1 MLVVLQ
7 NNNDTFIFRH
17 GLIHGLRLR
26 PVLPSLVRR
35 QGLEVAAAQDAGWP
49 LLGAE
54 EIQQSLDGGRSQ
66 NGQEREQGAKS

>member
-1 MLVVLQ
+1 MLIVSQ
-7 NNNDTFIFRH
+7 NKNYTLIFRH

-35 QGLEVAAAQDAGWP
+35 QGLEVAAAQDARRP

-54 EIQQSLDGGRSQ
+54 EVQQSLDGGRSQ